1 MSKAVLLSIRPNWC
15 KKIANLRKTVEIRK
29 TAPNLE
35 VPFKCYIYCTK
46 APKKLITIFRDG
58 EESYDGEIYHGK
70 TKFITWDGIGV
81 PDDIDSAMQMVI
93 GEFVCDDIRR
103 IGPEYCVVKE
113 DIESAISGSC
123 LTVPQVKD
131 YAGWKSGM
139 SYADLKDLY
148 GWHIS
153 DLKIY
158 DRPRPL
164 SDFTRLRA
172 TKFGYEPVEIRA
184 STAILV
190 LCGGCRMYVM
200 NKKWDSITNIAQCTS
215 VYVSPEHEIKAVPT
229 GGGNVYRLGQYETAE
244 IARAVLNDL
253 YMHISTGCVY
263 QMPNDQRALVLAR
276 GMSDE
281 RPDKF
286 AGNGKKSVRR
296 GGS

>member
-1 MSKAVLLSIRPNWC
+1 MKAVLLSIRPEWC
-15 KKIANLRKTVEIRK
+15 RQIAAGKKTVEIRK
-29 TAPNLE
+29 TRPEMNP
-35 VPFKCYIYCTK
+35 PFKCYVYCTK
-46 APKKLITIFRDG
+46 APKKLIT
-58 EESYDGEIYHGK
+58 
-70 TKFITWDGIGV
+70 WNGV
-81 PDDIDSAMQMVI
+81 VIPDNPIDRGTQMVV

-172 TKFGYEPVEIRA
+172 TKFGYEPVDI
-184 STAILV
+184 
-190 LCGGCRMYVM
+190 
-200 NKKWDSITNIAQCTS
+200 
-215 VYVSPEHEIKAVPT
+215 
-229 GGGNVYRLGQYETAE
+229 
-244 IARAVLNDL
+244 
-253 YMHISTGCVY
+253 
-263 QMPNDQRALVLAR
+263 
-276 GMSDE
+276 E
-281 RPDKF
+281 RPPQSWFYVED
-286 AGNGKKSVRR
+286 GR
-296 GGS
+296 

>member
-81 PDDIDSAMQMVI
+81 PDDIDSAMQMII

-172 TKFGYEPVEIRA
+172 TKFGYEPVEIRRPPQ
-184 STAILV
+184 SWF
-190 LCGGCRMYVM
+190 YVE
-200 NKKWDSITNIAQCTS
+200 DAECTS
-215 VYVSPEHEIKAVPT
+215 
-229 GGGNVYRLGQYETAE
+229 
-244 IARAVLNDL
+244 
-253 YMHISTGCVY
+253 
-263 QMPNDQRALVLAR
+263 
-276 GMSDE
+276 
-281 RPDKF
+281 
-286 AGNGKKSVRR
+286 
-296 GGS
+296 